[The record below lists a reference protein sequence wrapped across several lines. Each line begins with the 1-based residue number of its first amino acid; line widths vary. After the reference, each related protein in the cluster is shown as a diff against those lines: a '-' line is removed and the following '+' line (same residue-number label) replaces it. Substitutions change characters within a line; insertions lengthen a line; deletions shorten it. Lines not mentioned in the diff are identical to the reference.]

1 MSFFVTRP
9 LRGARVLITGA
20 SGGIGR
26 ALARES
32 AARGARLVLGARR
45 QAELE
50 TVAAELRSA
59 HDSEVE
65 TVVGDVTSAAARRE
79 MLERPVSRFGGLD
92 ILVNNAGVGAF
103 GRFDEAD
110 SSRLRAIME
119 VDFFAAVELIREAL
133 PTLRRGTKPL
143 VVNISSILGH
153 RGIPLAAEYCA
164 AKFALRGLSES
175 LRAEL
180 APAGVGVLVVS
191 PGTTETGFFDNVL
204 EMRSKLPWRK
214 PGTRGTS
221 PEYVARQTA
230 WAIEHDKAE
239 IVPSWSG
246 KLMVLANRIAPRLV
260 DLAMRRMADR

>member
-1 MSFFVTRP
+1 MSLFITRP
-9 LRGARVLITGA
+9 LRDARTLITGA

-26 ALARES
+26 ALAREF
-32 AARGARLVLGARR
+32 AARGARLVLNARR
-45 QAELE
+45 REELE
-50 TVAAELRSA
+50 AVADELRSGGR
-59 HDSEVE
+59 EVE
-65 TVVGDVTSAAARRE
+65 TVVGDVTSPEVRRE
-79 MLERPVSRFGGLD
+79 MRERAESRFGGLD

-110 SSRLRAIME
+110 ATRLRKIME
-119 VDFFAAVELIREAL
+119 VDFFAAVELIRESL
-133 PTLRRGTKPL
+133 PLIRRGTKPL
-143 VVNISSILGH
+143 VVNISSILGR

-164 AKFALRGLSES
+164 AKFALQGLSES

-180 APAGVGVLVVS
+180 APAGIGVLVVS

-221 PEYVARQTA
+221 PEYVARRTA
-230 WAIEHDKAE
+230 WAVEHDKAE

-246 KLMVLANRIAPRLV
+246 KLMLLANRLFPRLV
-260 DLAMRRMADR
+260 DAAMRRYGSG

>member
-26 ALARES
+26 AIAREF
-32 AARGARLVLGARR
+32 AARGARLVLNARR
-45 QAELE
+45 REEIEAVAEDLR
-50 TVAAELRSA
+50 VAHGS
-59 HDSEVE
+59 DVE
-65 TVVGDVTSAAARRE
+65 TMVGDVTNPDARRE
-79 MLERPVSRFGGLD
+79 MLERAVARFGGLD
-92 ILVNNAGVGAF
+92 ILINNAGVGAF

-110 SSRLRAIME
+110 AARLRKIME

-133 PTLRRGTKPL
+133 PTLRRGKKPL

-175 LRAEL
+175 LRAEF
-180 APAGVGVLVVS
+180 ASAGVGVLVVS

-221 PEYVARQTA
+221 PEYVAKQTA
-230 WAIEHDKAE
+230 WAVEHDKPE
-239 IVPSWSG
+239 IVPSGSG
-246 KLMVLANRIAPRLV
+246 KLLVLANRLFPRIV
-260 DLAMRRMADR
+260 DRAMRRMARR